1 MSDADQRWQDAL
13 ARARRQDVLAEVGR
27 ERSRQEQLKA
37 KGKFTYTCADAEMPD
52 GQRLA
57 VLVEEVGEV
66 ARAMNDGKGLREE
79 LIQVAAVAVAWVEAI
94 DTPESRFSGHT
105 ATLTPHRLPAGTVAA
120 WEAMARDGTLGRWVK
135 QEEESWRK
143 ALTARALRERGR

>member
-27 ERSRQEQLKA
+27 ERSRQEWLRTA
-37 KGKFTYTCADAEMPD
+37 GAIGPVDTD
-52 GQRLA
+52 GERLA

-120 WEAMARDGTLGRWVK
+120 WEAMARNGTLRRWVK
-135 QEEESWRK
+135 QEEAAWLE
-143 ALTARALRERGR
+143 ALQRRAAREAE

>member
-37 KGKFTYTCADAEMPD
+37 KGKFTYTCADAEMTD

-105 ATLTPHRLPAGTVAA
+105 ATLTPHRLPAGTVAS
-120 WEAMARDGTLGRWVK
+120 MGH
-135 QEEESWRK
+135 
-143 ALTARALRERGR
+143 

>member
-1 MSDADQRWQDAL
+1 MSDADQRWQVAL

-37 KGKFTYTCADAEMPD
+37 KGKFTYTCADAEMTD

-94 DTPESRFSGHT
+94 DTAEG
-105 ATLTPHRLPAGTVAA
+105 AG
-120 WEAMARDGTLGRWVK
+120 
-135 QEEESWRK
+135 
-143 ALTARALRERGR
+143 

>member
-1 MSDADQRWQDAL
+1 MSAIFQHGEGSMSDADQRWQDAL

-37 KGKFTYTCADAEMPD
+37 EGKFTYTCADAEMTD

-94 DTPESRFSGHT
+94 DTAEG
-105 ATLTPHRLPAGTVAA
+105 AG
-120 WEAMARDGTLGRWVK
+120 
-135 QEEESWRK
+135 
-143 ALTARALRERGR
+143 